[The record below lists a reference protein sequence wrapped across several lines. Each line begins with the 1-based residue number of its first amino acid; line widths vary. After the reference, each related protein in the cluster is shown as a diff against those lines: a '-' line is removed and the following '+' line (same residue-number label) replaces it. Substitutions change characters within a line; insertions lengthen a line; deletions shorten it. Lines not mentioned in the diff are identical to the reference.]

1 MSALQ
6 AWIGREETRRDVVTA
21 APVSGLS
28 ATLDRDVRMP
38 QIGDA
43 LPPAWDWLYFL
54 SAPRA
59 SDIDRDGHGKRGKFL
74 PPVPLPRRMWAG
86 SRITYETPL
95 HVGDEITRVSTIK
108 EISLKEGR
116 SGRLVLVTVAH
127 QIRAGDRLAVREEQD
142 LIYRDTPAPEAALPP
157 ARPAPAEAQWSREIA
172 PDPVLL
178 FRYSALTFNGHR
190 IHYDRDYATN
200 GEGYPGL
207 VVHAPLVATLLLDL
221 LWRHLPGDAVRQF
234 EFRALRPLF
243 DTSVFRVQGRRDGNS
258 ISLWALDSSQ
268 ALAMTSEV
276 SLAGRV

>member
-6 AWIGREETRRDVVTA
+6 AWIGKQETRRDVVTA
-21 APVSGLS
+21 GPLCRLM
-28 ATLDRDVRMP
+28 ATLDRDAPMP
-38 QIGDA
+38 QVGDA

-54 SAPRA
+54 SAPGA
-59 SDIDRDGHGKRGKFL
+59 SDVDRDGHGRRGKFL

-116 SGRLVLVTVAH
+116 TGRLVLVTVAH
-127 QIRAGDRLAVREEQD
+127 EIHAGDRLAVRDEQD
-142 LIYRDTPAPEAALPP
+142 LVYRDAPAPDAALPE
-157 ARPAPAEAQWSREIA
+157 ARPAPAEAQWSREIT

-190 IHYDRDYATN
+190 IHYDRDYAMN
-200 GEGYPGL
+200 VEGYPGL
-207 VVHAPLVATLLLDL
+207 VVQAPLVATLLLDL
-221 LWRHLPGDAVRQF
+221 LWRHLPGETVRHF
-234 EFRALRPLF
+234 KFRALRPLF
-243 DTSVFRVQGRRDGNS
+243 DTSVFHLQGRRDGNS

-268 ALAMTSEV
+268 ALAIKSEV
-276 SLAGRV
+276 SLAGRS